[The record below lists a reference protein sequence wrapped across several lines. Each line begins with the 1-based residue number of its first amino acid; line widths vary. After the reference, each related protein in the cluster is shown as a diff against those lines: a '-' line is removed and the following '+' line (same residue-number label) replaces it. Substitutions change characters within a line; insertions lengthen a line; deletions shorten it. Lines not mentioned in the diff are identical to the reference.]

1 MNNITSIKEKKNVD
15 SITKIKKIAKVI
27 ETLTKVEKRILK
39 TWRKTAFTSERNLNS
54 FIYRNNQNY
63 FLATTQ
69 VFKN

>member
-1 MNNITSIKEKKNVD
+1 MNNITSIKEKENVD
-15 SITKIKKIAKVI
+15 SIKKIKKITKVI

-39 TWRKTAFTSERNLNS
+39 TWRKTIFTWERNLNS

-63 FLATTQ
+63 FLVTTQ

>member
-1 MNNITSIKEKKNVD
+1 MNNITSIKEKENVD
-15 SITKIKKIAKVI
+15 SIKKITKVI

-39 TWRKTAFTSERNLNS
+39 TWRKTIFTWERNLNS

-63 FLATTQ
+63 FLVTTQ

>member
-15 SITKIKKIAKVI
+15 SIKKIKKIAKVI

-39 TWRKTAFTSERNLNS
+39 TWRKTVFTSERNLNS

>member
-15 SITKIKKIAKVI
+15 SIKKIAKVI

-39 TWRKTAFTSERNLNS
+39 TWRKTVFTSERNLNS

>member
-1 MNNITSIKEKKNVD
+1 MNNITSIKEKENVD
-15 SITKIKKIAKVI
+15 SFKKIKKITKVI

-39 TWRKTAFTSERNLNS
+39 TWRKTIFTSERNLNS

-63 FLATTQ
+63 FLVTTQ